1 MDNYS
6 GNKEYNIYRDIRT
19 EHISRIM
26 DAVFTYVGYLHF
38 QYDTNDTLSIYKANV
53 WIFTYSRYF
62 DIRYSNGYS
71 TGIFSLWNDH
81 FQ

>member
-6 GNKEYNIYRDIRT
+6 GNKEYNIYRDIRN

-38 QYDTNDTLSIYKANV
+38 
-53 WIFTYSRYF
+53 
-62 DIRYSNGYS
+62 
-71 TGIFSLWNDH
+71 
-81 FQ
+81 